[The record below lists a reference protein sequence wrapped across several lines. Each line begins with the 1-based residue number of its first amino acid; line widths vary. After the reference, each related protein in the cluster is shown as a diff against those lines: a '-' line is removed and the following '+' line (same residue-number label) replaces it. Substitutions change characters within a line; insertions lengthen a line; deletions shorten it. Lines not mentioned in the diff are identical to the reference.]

1 MFFFLYWYFYWPSSW
16 FNCLCLFILLSQIW
30 FSCSG
35 IGRQVVS
42 MCSASYWDLSEHAHT
57 YTQKRNNLWNG
68 PQHFSSTPFL
78 GDSWGL
84 FFFFSPDISCGQGV
98 EHLPKGRG
106 CRWGICFWFWFPVR
120 PKAPWCI
127 MTGPGSKCSFHV
139 SSAVF
144 LGTIYSYN
152 LPHLTQPVESSQ
164 NHIHF
169 WRAKQDNKLIWS
181 SLCMRIKPPSL
192 ALKQYVIYTMA
203 GVLLGACI
211 TQQPLFACMLTNVQS
226 HGVDTHTGMLQLSFK

>member
-84 FFFFSPDISCGQGV
+84 FFFFFSWYILWPRGWTFA
-98 EHLPKGRG
+98 KGER
-106 CRWGICFWFWFPVR
+106 
-120 PKAPWCI
+120 
-127 MTGPGSKCSFHV
+127 
-139 SSAVF
+139 
-144 LGTIYSYN
+144 
-152 LPHLTQPVESSQ
+152 
-164 NHIHF
+164 
-169 WRAKQDNKLIWS
+169 
-181 SLCMRIKPPSL
+181 
-192 ALKQYVIYTMA
+192 
-203 GVLLGACI
+203 VLLGDLFLVLISCQTKSPLVHYDRTWIKMLFSCI
-211 TQQPLFACMLTNVQS
+211 LSCLFGHDLLLQFASFNTASGIISESYSFLTCQA
-226 HGVDTHTGMLQLSFK
+226 G